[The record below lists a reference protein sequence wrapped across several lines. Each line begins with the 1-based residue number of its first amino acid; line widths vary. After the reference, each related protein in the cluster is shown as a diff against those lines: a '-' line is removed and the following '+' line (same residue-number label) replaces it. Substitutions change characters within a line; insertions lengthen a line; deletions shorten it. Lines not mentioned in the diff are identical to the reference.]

1 MKTGTT
7 SSKAKNVTF
16 ETEVGGAI
24 RNAKRKEPIRNEKIM
39 EALAA
44 QTVRGGAIRKT
55 RRREPKRNKKIE
67 QALAANKGGRIRFHD
82 SNHKYLYEKLSGRGG
97 RLDSAMCRKMVHQI
111 MDKYDPTLFQSYIN
125 GKVMDLPRHHHDHPI
140 RTPRPKQDSRAD
152 IINRG
157 GSLNGLTH
165 SVDGLLR
172 SHNSEFHS
180 FIEIV

>member
-1 MKTGTT
+1 MKTGT
-7 SSKAKNVTF
+7 SSSSARNVTF
-16 ETEVGGAI
+16 EPELGGAI
-24 RNAKRKEPIRNEKIM
+24 RDVKRKEPIRNEKIM

-44 QTVRGGAIRKT
+44 SVRGGSIRKP
-55 RRREPKRNKKIE
+55 RRREPKRNKKLE
-67 QALAANKGGRIRFHD
+67 QALAAKKGGRIKFHD
-82 SNHKYLYEKLSGRGG
+82 KQHKYLYENLSGRGG
-97 RLDSAMCRKMVHQI
+97 RLDSAMCRKMVHRI

-140 RTPRPKQDSRAD
+140 RTSRPKRDSRAD
-152 IINRG
+152 IINHG
-157 GSLNGLTH
+157 GSLNGITH